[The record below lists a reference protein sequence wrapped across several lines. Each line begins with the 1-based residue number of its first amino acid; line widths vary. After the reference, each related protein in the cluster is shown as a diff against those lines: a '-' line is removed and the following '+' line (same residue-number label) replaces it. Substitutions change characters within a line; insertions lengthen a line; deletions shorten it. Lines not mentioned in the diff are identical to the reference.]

1 MAKATLGE
9 RRVFSNLAY
18 VRATVWTSEGSGP
31 DGNTYDITEVV
42 ADTTTVEQAENE
54 SNALDH
60 EFSSTPL
67 YENIKLGEKTIALES
82 IDLQNAVLKGL
93 FGWKEIEATDEK
105 GVKTVVG
112 MAAPISYE
120 ALYATIELGFSTG
133 NDIII
138 LPKVL
143 LNSRAVIASMK
154 TDASRANINGT
165 CYTAWVDGVETDMA
179 ILADAK
185 TTEET
190 AITTLLDRVTAE
202 EPKPEA

>member
-31 DGNTYDITEVV
+31 NGDTYDITEVV

-82 IDLQNAVLKGL
+82 IDLQNVVLKGL
-93 FGWKEIEATDEK
+93 FGWKEITGGTD
-105 GVKTVVG
+105 GKTVIG
-112 MAAPISYE
+112 MAAPVSYE
-120 ALYATIELGFSTG
+120 ALYATIELGFTTG
-133 NDIII
+133 DDIII

-185 TTEET
+185 TTEEA
-190 AITTLLDRVTAE
+190 AITTLLARVTAE
-202 EPKPEA
+202 KPKPKA

>member
-18 VRATVWTSEGSGP
+18 VRATVWSSEGSGP

-82 IDLQNAVLKGL
+82 IDLQNEVLKGL
-93 FGWKEIEATDEK
+93 FGWKEILGGTGGKD
-105 GVKTVVG
+105 VIG
-112 MAAPISYE
+112 MAAPVSYE
-120 ALYATIELGFSTG
+120 ALYATIELGFTTG
-133 NDIII
+133 TDIIL

-179 ILADAK
+179 ILANGK
-185 TTEET
+185 TTSEE
-190 AITTLLDRVTAE
+190 AIATLLERVTAT
-202 EPKPEA
+202 EPED